1 MSVQLADVFRHA
13 DNIVTRKVMDETLLV
28 PIAGDLASME
38 NLYALNT
45 TGAFIW
51 QAVDGIRSL
60 EDIRTL
66 LLEEYAAP
74 IEVIEA
80 DLLELVAELAAA
92 KLLVAA
98 WH

>member
-38 NLYALNT
+38 NLYALNA